1 MLVGLAVTLA
11 ALVIPPAAAPD
22 EPNMVVKIDGDAV
35 VGATLSAVVEPDDS
49 SADFQW
55 LRCSGKR
62 KSECDK
68 ISGATEASY
77 VATAD
82 DADHRLAV
90 RARADGDAERSDLTS
105 VVEELPSVTISGQP
119 IVGET
124 LRATAVPSDPT
135 LTVSYQWLQCTAP
148 DPLACKEIDGAIAS
162 TYQVAA
168 TDVGLLLGVRAADG
182 TDTVYAFLTPAV
194 QARPLVTS
202 VTIAGQAVIGA
213 TLTAEASATGGPT
226 PTITFQWFRCDAA
239 SQCQQIATGASY
251 VVQPADASHT
261 LLAIATAS
269 NAAGKD
275 TARSAPTTA
284 VPEPAL
290 GGVFEQPGTAPVSLA
305 SAQATLA
312 ARLRYLRPF
321 PVVRIKGLLVDGG
334 ARVTLLRVTAPRGS
348 RVHVRCRRPG
358 CPMRRRTRGKGR
370 IRALERFL
378 PAGVR
383 ITIRVAKPGFIG
395 KYARIVIRDGRSPAR
410 RDSCVLPG
418 RRQASRCPAP

>member
-1 MLVGLAVTLA
+1 
-11 ALVIPPAAAPD
+11 
-22 EPNMVVKIDGDAV
+22 
-35 VGATLSAVVEPDDS
+35 
-49 SADFQW
+49 
-55 LRCSGKR
+55 
-62 KSECDK
+62 
-68 ISGATEASY
+68 

-82 DADHRLAV
+82 DADYRLAV
-90 RARADGDAERSDLTS
+90 RARADGDAERSELTS

-119 IVGET
+119 IIGET
-124 LRATAVPSDPT
+124 LTAVVEPDDPSAT
-135 LTVSYQWLQCTAP
+135 YQWLRCTTNDPVECIDEIEGAKDSSYKPTSYDIGRRLAVAVTAESLTGTRKSSPTAP
-148 DPLACKEIDGAIAS
+148 V
-162 TYQVAA
+162 QV
-168 TDVGLLLGVRAADG
+168 
-182 TDTVYAFLTPAV
+182 
-194 QARPLVTS
+194 RPLVTS
-202 VTIAGQAVIGA
+202 VTIAGQAVIGT
-213 TLTAEASATGGPT
+213 TLTAEATATGSPT
-226 PTITFQWFRCDAA
+226 PTITYQWLRCDPA

-251 VVQPADASHT
+251 AVQPADASHT
-261 LLAIATAS
+261 LVAIATAVNS
-269 NAAGKD
+269 AD
-275 TARSAPTTA
+275 TDTRRSAPTA
-284 VPEPAL
+284 LVPEPAL

-358 CPMRRRTRGKGR
+358 CPVRRRTRGKGR

-395 KYARIVIRDGRSPAR
+395 KYARIAIRDGRPPAR